1 MISLYILAGLV
12 ALAFVFVG
20 RKSGVSGLR
29 EGATTSV
36 SLLRTVARMLVLG
49 MLLAGMTQAI
59 LPAEV
64 IRQWMGDE
72 SGFTGILLGTVVGM
86 LIPGG
91 PYVVIPLAAAVFLE
105 GGGGRLRGG
114 VPDGMEHGSAVENR
128 DVGAAV
134 PGRGVHHQPHAGEPP
149 LPDHRRSGYA
159 ADLPTVGLRRNAR
172 PAARRLRVWASA
184 VALSRCHA
192 VASSR

>member
-1 MISLYILAGLV
+1 MISLYILVGLV

-49 MLLAGMTQAI
+49 MLLAGMTQVI

-105 GGGGRLRGG
+105 GAGVGSVAAFLTAWNTVPLTRTVMWELPFLGGAFTTSRML
-114 VPDGMEHGSAVENR
+114 VNLPFPIV
-128 DVGAAV
+128 
-134 PGRGVHHQPHAGEPP
+134 AGLVTPP
-149 LPDHRRSGYA
+149 IY
-159 ADLPTVGLRRNAR
+159 GL
-172 PAARRLRVWASA
+172 LV
-184 VALSRCHA
+184 
-192 VASSR
+192 